1 MIITAVIA
9 VSCNPVKQVL
19 NNREKFEEVKNEVFR
34 LGLCANDTTFITN
47 SDTLIQYDT
56 TVLKETEIIT
66 IDDTVY
72 VTKWMTRDIIK
83 KLTIRDTVK
92 SVVVDNSRLTL
103 LQADLKAIEAKA
115 NEYKENAKEYKQKA
129 NKRLMYIIYAVIAF
143 GIWVFIKLKL

>member
-1 MIITAVIA
+1 MLTAIIA

-19 NNREKFEEVKNEVFR
+19 KSKAKFDEVKNEVFR

-72 VTKWMTRDIIK
+72 VTKWLTRDIVK
-83 KLTIRDTVK
+83 KLTIRDTVNI
-92 SVVVDNSRLTL
+92 VVVDNSRLTL
-103 LQADLKAIEAKA
+103 LQADIRASESKAK
-115 NEYKENAKEYKQKA
+115 EYKENANEYKQRA
-129 NKRLMYIIYAVIAF
+129 NKRLRYLIYAVIAF
-143 GIWVFIKLKL
+143 GIWVFIKLRL